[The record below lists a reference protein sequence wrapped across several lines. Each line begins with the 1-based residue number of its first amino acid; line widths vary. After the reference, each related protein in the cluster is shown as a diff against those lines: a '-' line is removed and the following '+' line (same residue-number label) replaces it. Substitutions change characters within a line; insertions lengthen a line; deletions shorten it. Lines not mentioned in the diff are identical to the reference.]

1 MPSIPP
7 TMSDVPIASHSFC
20 IVEGCTSPS
29 TISRRVTLW
38 GEEHQVDVC
47 ETHETGEITEDDV
60 DRSKLD
66 A

>member
-1 MPSIPP
+1 M
-7 TMSDVPIASHSFC
+7 
-20 IVEGCTSPS
+20 
-29 TISRRVTLW
+29 SRRVTLW
-38 GEEHQVDVC
+38 GGEHEVDVC